1 MSDPN
6 TPNVP
11 RVPEVPDVPQVP
23 DVPRV
28 PDVPENAADTHG
40 VGEGGTVPP
49 NSNPVP
55 PPAPAYGAPM
65 PPAPAYGAP
74 TPPAYGAP
82 AAGSYTG
89 APGAKKQVM
98 SIIAMIAG
106 ILGVL
111 GSGIAFIPVAGTIM
125 GLLFPVAAVV
135 LGFLGKKKEPLAKG
149 FWMTGIITGF
159 IGVVLVI
166 VFTII
171 LVALLAIVE
180 STPGLTY

>member
-55 PPAPAYGAPM
+55 PPAPAYGAP
-65 PPAPAYGAP
+65 

-111 GSGIAFIPVAGTIM
+111 GAWIALIPFVGTIM
-125 GLLFPVAAVV
+125 GLLFPLAAVV

-149 FWMTGIITGF
+149 LWMTGIITGF
-159 IGVVLVI
+159 VGILLVI
-166 VFTII
+166 VFTIAVVI
-171 LVALLAIVE
+171 FFATGIAA
-180 STPGLTY
+180 TTYRY

>member
-6 TPNVP
+6 TPNAP
-11 RVPEVPDVPQVP
+11 RVPEVP
-23 DVPRV
+23 
-28 PDVPENAADTHG
+28 
-40 VGEGGTVPP
+40 P
-49 NSNPVP
+49 NSTPVP
-55 PPAPAYGAPM
+55 

-82 AAGSYTG
+82 AVASYTG

-111 GSGIAFIPVAGTIM
+111 GSGIAFIPVLGTIM

-159 IGVVLVI
+159 VGVVLVI
-166 VFTII
+166 VFTIA
-171 LVALLAIVE
+171 LVVLVAIVE
-180 STPGLTY
+180 TTPGFTY

>member
-6 TPNVP
+6 NPNAP
-11 RVPEVPDVPQVP
+11 RVPE
-23 DVPRV
+23 V

-40 VGEGGTVPP
+40 VGEGGAVPP
-49 NSNPVP
+49 NSAPVP
-55 PPAPAYGAPM
+55 PPAPAYGAPT

-166 VFTII
+166 VFTIAF
-171 LVALLAIVE
+171 VVLLAFAG
-180 STPGLTY
+180 TTTYTY

>member
-11 RVPEVPDVPQVP
+11 RVPEVPDVP
-23 DVPRV
+23 
-28 PDVPENAADTHG
+28 ENAADTHG
-40 VGEGGTVPP
+40 VEGGGAVPP
-49 NSNPVP
+49 NSAPVP
-55 PPAPAYGAPM
+55 

-74 TPPAYGAP
+74 TPPAPAYGAPTPPAPAYGAP
-82 AAGSYTG
+82 AAASYTG

-111 GSGIAFIPVAGTIM
+111 GSGIAFIPVLGTIM

-159 IGVVLVI
+159 VGVVLVI